1 MSLQNSFIINILAFG
16 VFMFAQQIVI
26 MPNILKFYGE
36 DIFADTI
43 LIFTLINI
51 FLYITVYSLG
61 NTFLIKVNLYETENK
76 SLGDFNL
83 ILLVIIL
90 VIISLIFV
98 TGLFFKS
105 IIYCSIIGI
114 TSILSVLRV
123 WSEFL
128 YRYENNYK
136 LILLQ
141 NLFYLLGSLLIFLN
155 FFKMFCDLPY
165 IYFCLAEIMSLV
177 VYIKKILATV
187 KYLKLSSELNK
198 TFAVFS
204 NVSVQ
209 TVMSNVGTYFD
220 RFFLYPVFGAITL
233 NFYYAVTLSSK
244 AIYLFITPINSVLS
258 GYLASVDEKDKTYIF
273 SYIKRV
279 SRKYFIILSIGA
291 LIISFV
297 ILKFLYSQYFVVGI
311 SLLPVMAVSTSLDCL
326 IGIYLL
332 VCRRFLDNQKLTV
345 ISIVR
350 IILFCLCAFVLGYYF
365 GINGVI
371 YGILLSNIFTFI
383 VYYYLVK
390 HILKCNA
397 S

>member
-1 MSLQNSFIINILAFG
+1 MRLQNSFIINILAFG

-43 LIFTLINI
+43 LIFTLTNI

-311 SLLPVMAVSTSLDCL
+311 SLLPVIAVSTSLDCL

-383 VYYYLVK
+383 VYYYFVK

>member
-1 MSLQNSFIINILAFG
+1 MRLQNSFIINILAFG

>member
-1 MSLQNSFIINILAFG
+1 MRLQNSFIINILAFG

-273 SYIKRV
+273 SYIKRF

-311 SLLPVMAVSTSLDCL
+311 SLLPVIAVSTSLDCL

-383 VYYYLVK
+383 VYYYFVK

>member
-1 MSLQNSFIINILAFG
+1 MRLQNSFIINILAFG

-297 ILKFLYSQYFVVGI
+297 ILKFLYSQYFIVGI
-311 SLLPVMAVSTSLDCL
+311 SLLPVIAVSTSLDCL

-350 IILFCLCAFVLGYYF
+350 SILFCLCAFVLGYYF

-383 VYYYLVK
+383 VYYYFVK

>member
-1 MSLQNSFIINILAFG
+1 MRLQNSFIINILAFG

-105 IIYCSIIGI
+105 IISCSIIGI

-311 SLLPVMAVSTSLDCL
+311 SLLPVIAVSTSLDCL

-383 VYYYLVK
+383 VYYYFVK

>member
-1 MSLQNSFIINILAFG
+1 MRLQNSFIINILAFG

-105 IIYCSIIGI
+105 IIYCSLVGI

-279 SRKYFIILSIGA
+279 SKKYFIILSIGA

-311 SLLPVMAVSTSLDCL
+311 SLLPVIAVSTSLDCL

>member
-1 MSLQNSFIINILAFG
+1 MRLQNSFIINILAFG

-105 IIYCSIIGI
+105 IIYCSLVGI

-279 SRKYFIILSIGA
+279 SRKYFIILS
-291 LIISFV
+291 
-297 ILKFLYSQYFVVGI
+297 
-311 SLLPVMAVSTSLDCL
+311 
-326 IGIYLL
+326 
-332 VCRRFLDNQKLTV
+332 
-345 ISIVR
+345 
-350 IILFCLCAFVLGYYF
+350 
-365 GINGVI
+365 
-371 YGILLSNIFTFI
+371 LS
-383 VYYYLVK
+383 V
-390 HILKCNA
+390 
-397 S
+397 

>member
-1 MSLQNSFIINILAFG
+1 MRLQNSFIINILAFG

-61 NTFLIKVNLYETENK
+61 NIFLIKVNLYETENK

-105 IIYCSIIGI
+105 IIYCSLVGI

-311 SLLPVMAVSTSLDCL
+311 SLLPIIAVSTSLDCL

-332 VCRRFLDNQKLTV
+332 VCRRFLDNKKLTV

>member
-1 MSLQNSFIINILAFG
+1 MRLQNSFIINILAFG

-311 SLLPVMAVSTSLDCL
+311 SLLPVIAVSTSLECL

-383 VYYYLVK
+383 VYYYFVK

>member
-1 MSLQNSFIINILAFG
+1 MRLQNSFIINILAFG

-311 SLLPVMAVSTSLDCL
+311 SLLPVIAVSTSLDCL

>member
-1 MSLQNSFIINILAFG
+1 MRLQNSFIINILAFG

-105 IIYCSIIGI
+105 IIYCSLVGI

-187 KYLKLSSELNK
+187 KYIKLSSELNK

-279 SRKYFIILSIGA
+279 SKKYFIILSIGA

-297 ILKFLYSQYFVVGI
+297 ILKFLYSQYFIVGI
-311 SLLPVMAVSTSLDCL
+311 SLLPVIAVSTSLDCL

>member
-1 MSLQNSFIINILAFG
+1 MRLQNSFIINILAFG

-105 IIYCSIIGI
+105 IIYCSLVGI

-273 SYIKRV
+273 SYIKRF

-311 SLLPVMAVSTSLDCL
+311 SLLPVIAVSTSLDCL

-383 VYYYLVK
+383 VYYYFVK

>member
-1 MSLQNSFIINILAFG
+1 MRLQNSFIINILAFG
-16 VFMFAQQIVI
+16 VFIFAQQIVI

-90 VIISLIFV
+90 IIISLIFV

-105 IIYCSIIGI
+105 IIYCSLVGI

-279 SRKYFIILSIGA
+279 SQKYFIILSIGA

-297 ILKFLYSQYFVVGI
+297 ILKFLYSQYFIVGI
-311 SLLPVMAVSTSLDCL
+311 SLLPVIAVSTSLDCL

-371 YGILLSNIFTFI
+371 YGILLSNIFIFI

>member
-1 MSLQNSFIINILAFG
+1 MRLQNSFIINILAFG

-105 IIYCSIIGI
+105 IIYCSLVGI

-187 KYLKLSSELNK
+187 KYIKLSSELNK

>member
-1 MSLQNSFIINILAFG
+1 MRLQNSFIINILAFG
-16 VFMFAQQIVI
+16 VFIFAQQIVI

-105 IIYCSIIGI
+105 IIYCSLVGI

-279 SRKYFIILSIGA
+279 SQKYFIILSIGA

-297 ILKFLYSQYFVVGI
+297 ILKFLYSQYFIVGI
-311 SLLPVMAVSTSLDCL
+311 SLLPVIAVSTSLDCL

>member
-1 MSLQNSFIINILAFG
+1 MRLQNSFIINILAFG

-105 IIYCSIIGI
+105 IIYCSLVGI

-155 FFKMFCDLPY
+155 FFKMFFDLPY

-311 SLLPVMAVSTSLDCL
+311 SLLPVIAVSTSLDCL

>member
-1 MSLQNSFIINILAFG
+1 MRLQNSFIINILAFG

-83 ILLVIIL
+83 ILLVIIQ

-105 IIYCSIIGI
+105 IIYCSLVGI

-279 SRKYFIILSIGA
+279 SKKYFIILSIGA

-311 SLLPVMAVSTSLDCL
+311 SLLPVIAVSTSLDCL